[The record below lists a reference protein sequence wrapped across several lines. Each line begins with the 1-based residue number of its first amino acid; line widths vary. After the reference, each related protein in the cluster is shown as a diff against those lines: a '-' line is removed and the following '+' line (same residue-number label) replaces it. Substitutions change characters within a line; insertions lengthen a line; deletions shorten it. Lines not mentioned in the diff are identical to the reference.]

1 MKTNLLFDFTVN
13 KEDKII
19 QVVREFDAGLKLV
32 WQAWTTPELLDQW
45 WGPKP
50 WKAETKEMDF
60 REGGHWL
67 YAMVGP
73 EGDKQYCKASYLS
86 IEKERSFTAKDGFT
100 DENGIINPD
109 FPQNSWENT
118 FSPKEDKT
126 LVNIV
131 LTFDTLEDLE
141 KIIEMGFKEGFTQGL
156 DQLEELL
163 ATLQRS

>member
-1 MKTNLLFDFTVN
+1 
-13 KEDKII
+13 
-19 QVVREFDAGLKLV
+19 
-32 WQAWTTPELLDQW
+32 
-45 WGPKP
+45 
-50 WKAETKEMDF
+50 ETKEMDF

-118 FSPKEDKT
+118 FSPKDDKT